1 MRMQRQIPS
10 RNPSAQPKETTTEMV
25 EARMVP
31 MEKMVSIVT
40 TMFAVEINAMPRAI
54 PRHINVASRKLSF
67 IFSTVSNH
75 LQAPRSVCHPFLT
88 PAGAVLSSS

>member
-75 LQAPRSVCHPFLT
+75 RQAPRSVCHPFLT